1 MLKVDKLCVNF
12 GDFKALRDVS
22 LEIPDGEFFTLLG
35 PSGCGKTTTLRA
47 ITGFI
52 TPVSGSITINGKE
65 ITEIPV
71 EKRNIGM
78 VFQSYALFP
87 TMTVYQNIAFPLKV
101 KKLKIYDLDEIIK
114 LLTDKEVDSE
124 SKDKI
129 SALVGKIR
137 QTKKLEDESAAAE
150 LAQKF
155 GIEQEEFKKKL
166 VKLALFARKYNK
178 LEIDDIVRNVASKV
192 DLVDEQLV
200 KNVSELSGGQQ
211 QRVAIARALASDPPI
226 LCLDE
231 PLSNLDAK
239 LRVQL
244 RSELKDLQ
252 KKLGI
257 TMVYV
262 THDQEEALTL
272 SDHICVF
279 KKGEVDQIGTP
290 NEIYNASK
298 TEYTYNFIGDI
309 NRLSKELVEKIN
321 KTAKTKID
329 VNKNSYIRLE
339 RIHLNRED
347 ADFFT
352 TEAIV
357 EKTDYYGMY
366 IKYYLKV
373 GDDTIKAIEKNDGA
387 DVYKIGDKVKIS
399 FKISDILSF
408 VPEKEEK
415 VEAPAAKPET
425 KMDKI
430 KSVFKFKKK
439 TGDKK

>member
-309 NRLSKELVEKIN
+309 NRLSKELVEKIY

>member
-1 MLKVDKLCVNF
+1 MLKVENLCVNF
-12 GDFKALRDVS
+12 GDFKALRNVS

-52 TPVSGSITINGKE
+52 TPASGSITINGKE
-65 ITEIPV
+65 ITEIPI

-101 KKLKIYDLDEIIK
+101 KKLKVYDLEEIFK
-114 LLTDKEVDSE
+114 LLTEKEIDDN
-124 SKDKI
+124 SKNEI
-129 SALVGKIR
+129 SNLVGKIR
-137 QTKKLEDESAAAE
+137 QTKKLDEDVSG
-150 LAQKF
+150 LAQKL
-155 GIEQEEFKKKL
+155 ETDAETLKKKL
-166 VKLALFARKYNK
+166 VKLALYARKYNK
-178 LEIDDIVRNVASKV
+178 LEIDDIVHNVAAKV

-309 NRLSKELVEKIN
+309 NRLSKGIVELVN
-321 KTAKTKID
+321 KRAKTKID

-339 RIHLNRED
+339 RIHLNCEEEGC
-347 ADFFT
+347 FT
-352 TEAIV
+352 TDAVV
-357 EKTDYYGMY
+357 EKADYYGMY

-373 GDDTIKAIEKNDGA
+373 GEDCIKAIEKNDGA
-387 DVYKIGDKVKIS
+387 EIYKAGEKVKLS
-399 FKISDILSF
+399 FRPADILSF
-408 VPEKEEK
+408 VPEEEKEEQVK
-415 VEAPAAKPET
+415 TKP
-425 KMDKI
+425 KSKLDSI
-430 KSVFKFKKK
+430 KSVFIYKKK

>member
-1 MLKVDKLCVNF
+1 MLKVENLCVNF
-12 GDFKALRDVS
+12 GDFKALRNVS

-52 TPVSGSITINGKE
+52 TPASGSITINGNE
-65 ITEIPV
+65 ITDIPV

-101 KKLKIYDLDEIIK
+101 KKLKIYSLEEIVK
-114 LLTDKEVDSE
+114 LLVDKEVDKDSE
-124 SKDKI
+124 DKI
-129 SALVGKIR
+129 ASLVKSIR
-137 QTKKLEDESAAAE
+137 KVKKLEDNNLASE

-155 GIEQEEFKKKL
+155 GITQEDFNKKV
-166 VKLALFARKYNK
+166 VKLALYARKYNT
-178 LEIDDIVRNVASKV
+178 LEIDDIVHNVASKV
-192 DLVDEQLV
+192 DLTDEQLV

-309 NRLSKELVEKIN
+309 NRLSKELVENIN
-321 KTAKTKID
+321 KSAKTKLD
-329 VNKNSYIRLE
+329 VEKNSYIRLE
-339 RIHLNRED
+339 RIHINRD
-347 ADFFT
+347 DPNSFT
-352 TEAIV
+352 AQAIV

-366 IKYYLKV
+366 IKYYLKIGNDV
-373 GDDTIKAIEKNDGA
+373 IKAIEKNHGRE
-387 DVYKIGDKVKIS
+387 VFKVGEQVKIS
-399 FKISDILSF
+399 FSTSDILSF
-408 VPEKEEK
+408 TPEKEEK
-415 VEAPAAKPET
+415 VETPTVKPQT
-425 KMDKI
+425 KLDKI
-430 KSVFKFKKK
+430 KGLLNFKKG
-439 TGDKK
+439 TGGK

>member
-114 LLTDKEVDSE
+114 LFTDKEVDSE

>member
-1 MLKVDKLCVNF
+1 M
-12 GDFKALRDVS
+12 
-22 LEIPDGEFFTLLG
+22 
-35 PSGCGKTTTLRA
+35 
-47 ITGFI
+47 
-52 TPVSGSITINGKE
+52 
-65 ITEIPV
+65 
-71 EKRNIGM
+71 
-78 VFQSYALFP
+78 
-87 TMTVYQNIAFPLKV
+87 
-101 KKLKIYDLDEIIK
+101 
-114 LLTDKEVDSE
+114 
-124 SKDKI
+124 
-129 SALVGKIR
+129 
-137 QTKKLEDESAAAE
+137 
-150 LAQKF
+150 
-155 GIEQEEFKKKL
+155 
-166 VKLALFARKYNK
+166 
-178 LEIDDIVRNVASKV
+178 
-192 DLVDEQLV
+192 
-200 KNVSELSGGQQ
+200 
-211 QRVAIARALASDPPI
+211 
-226 LCLDE
+226 CLDE

>member
-1 MLKVDKLCVNF
+1 MLKVENLCVNF
-12 GDFKALRDVS
+12 GDFKALRNVS

-52 TPVSGSITINGKE
+52 TPASGSITINGKE
-65 ITEIPV
+65 ITEIPI

-101 KKLKIYDLDEIIK
+101 KKLKVYDLEEIFK
-114 LLTDKEVDSE
+114 LLTEKEIDE
-124 SKDKI
+124 NSKNEI
-129 SALVGKIR
+129 SNLVGKIR
-137 QTKKLEDESAAAE
+137 QTKKLDEDVSG
-150 LAQKF
+150 LAQKL
-155 GIEQEEFKKKL
+155 ETDAETLKKKL
-166 VKLALFARKYNK
+166 VKLALYARKYNK
-178 LEIDDIVRNVASKV
+178 LEIDDIVHNVAAKV

-309 NRLSKELVEKIN
+309 NRLSKGIVELVN
-321 KTAKTKID
+321 KRAKTKID

-339 RIHLNRED
+339 RIHLNREEEGCFTID
-347 ADFFT
+347 AV
-352 TEAIV
+352 V
-357 EKTDYYGMY
+357 EKADYYGMY

-373 GDDTIKAIEKNDGA
+373 GEDCIKAIEKNDGA
-387 DVYKIGDKVKIS
+387 EIYKAGEKVKLS
-399 FKISDILSF
+399 FRPADILSF
-408 VPEKEEK
+408 VPEEEKEEQVK
-415 VEAPAAKPET
+415 TKP
-425 KMDKI
+425 KSKLDSI
-430 KSVFKFKKK
+430 KSVFKYKKK

>member
-52 TPVSGSITINGKE
+52 TPASGSITINGKE
-65 ITEIPV
+65 ITEIPI

-101 KKLKIYDLDEIIK
+101 KKLKSYELDEIMK
-114 LLTDKEVDSE
+114 LLTDKEVDSD

-262 THDQEEALTL
+262 THD
-272 SDHICVF
+272 
-279 KKGEVDQIGTP
+279 
-290 NEIYNASK
+290 
-298 TEYTYNFIGDI
+298 
-309 NRLSKELVEKIN
+309 
-321 KTAKTKID
+321 
-329 VNKNSYIRLE
+329 
-339 RIHLNRED
+339 
-347 ADFFT
+347 
-352 TEAIV
+352 
-357 EKTDYYGMY
+357 
-366 IKYYLKV
+366 
-373 GDDTIKAIEKNDGA
+373 
-387 DVYKIGDKVKIS
+387 
-399 FKISDILSF
+399 
-408 VPEKEEK
+408 
-415 VEAPAAKPET
+415 
-425 KMDKI
+425 
-430 KSVFKFKKK
+430 
-439 TGDKK
+439 

>member
-1 MLKVDKLCVNF
+1 MLKVENLCVNF
-12 GDFKALRDVS
+12 GDFKALRNVS

-52 TPVSGSITINGKE
+52 TPASGSITINGKE
-65 ITEIPV
+65 ITEIPI

-101 KKLKIYDLDEIIK
+101 KKLKVYDLEEIFK
-114 LLTDKEVDSE
+114 LLTEKEIDE
-124 SKDKI
+124 NSKNEI
-129 SALVGKIR
+129 SNLVGKIR
-137 QTKKLEDESAAAE
+137 QIKKLDEDVSG
-150 LAQKF
+150 LAQKL
-155 GIEQEEFKKKL
+155 ETDAETLKKKL
-166 VKLALFARKYNK
+166 VKLALYARKYNK
-178 LEIDDIVRNVASKV
+178 LEIDDIVHNVAAKV

-309 NRLSKELVEKIN
+309 NRLSKGIVELVN
-321 KTAKTKID
+321 KRAKTKID

-339 RIHLNRED
+339 RIHLNREEEGCFTID
-347 ADFFT
+347 AV
-352 TEAIV
+352 V
-357 EKTDYYGMY
+357 EKADYYGMY

-373 GDDTIKAIEKNDGA
+373 GEDCIKAIEKNDGA
-387 DVYKIGDKVKIS
+387 EIYKAGEKVKLS
-399 FKISDILSF
+399 FRPADILSF
-408 VPEKEEK
+408 VPEEEKEEQVK
-415 VEAPAAKPET
+415 TKP
-425 KMDKI
+425 KSKLDSI
-430 KSVFKFKKK
+430 KSVFKYKKK

>member
-1 MLKVDKLCVNF
+1 MLKVENLCVNF
-12 GDFKALRDVS
+12 GDFKALRNVS
-22 LEIPDGEFFTLLG
+22 LEIPDGEFFTLLV

-52 TPVSGSITINGKE
+52 TPASGSITINGKE
-65 ITEIPV
+65 ITEIPI

-101 KKLKIYDLDEIIK
+101 KKLKVYDLEEIFK
-114 LLTDKEVDSE
+114 LLTEKEIDE
-124 SKDKI
+124 NSKNEI
-129 SALVGKIR
+129 SNLVGKIR
-137 QTKKLEDESAAAE
+137 QTKKLDEDVSG
-150 LAQKF
+150 LAQKL
-155 GIEQEEFKKKL
+155 ETDAETLKKKL
-166 VKLALFARKYNK
+166 VKLALYARKYNK
-178 LEIDDIVRNVASKV
+178 LEIDDIVHNVAAKV

-309 NRLSKELVEKIN
+309 NRLSKGIVELVN
-321 KTAKTKID
+321 KRAKTKID

-339 RIHLNRED
+339 RIHLNREEEGCFTID
-347 ADFFT
+347 AV
-352 TEAIV
+352 V
-357 EKTDYYGMY
+357 EKADYYGMY

-373 GDDTIKAIEKNDGA
+373 GEDCIKAIEKNDGA
-387 DVYKIGDKVKIS
+387 EIYKAGEKVKLS
-399 FKISDILSF
+399 FRPADILSF
-408 VPEKEEK
+408 VPEEEKEEQVK
-415 VEAPAAKPET
+415 TKP
-425 KMDKI
+425 KSKLDSI
-430 KSVFKFKKK
+430 KSVFKYKKK